1 MCENLVKTIT
11 TFIILRYQLDEYVP
25 FTLQIGIIYI
35 ISISLF
41 FTMFKFRIFYTDIL
55 ISYGIFLLNSNKH

>member
-1 MCENLVKTIT
+1 MCENLVKTIM

-25 FTLQIGIIYI
+25 FTLQIGIIYTLLA
-35 ISISLF
+35 SVYFLQCLNSEF
-41 FTMFKFRIFYTDIL
+41 STDIL